1 MGGGGG
7 INQHPA
13 CTAAP
18 GIVGAGQLLPVTG
31 EVGIMWAERAS
42 KDGEDAPPPQE
53 SDGTFLSFK
62 GTRSR
67 RSVQASPAQ

>member
-1 MGGGGG
+1 MHQGGGTPQRGGRGGG

-42 KDGEDAPPPQE
+42 KDGEDAPPPPGE
-53 SDGTFLSFK
+53 RWNIPLL
-62 GTRSR
+62 
-67 RSVQASPAQ
+67 